1 MSDVVGLVS
10 FPEESSQN
18 KSRYSK
24 ALKNL
29 MDFEARSIVTKAYY
43 RTENLLKEN
52 QSKLK
57 LVRYLQFKYIIT

>member
-10 FPEESSQN
+10 FPEESSQ
-18 KSRYSK
+18 SRSPYSR

-57 LVRYLQFKYIIT
+57 LVSYRV